1 MRSSTINRK
10 TKETNIKLSLNIDG
24 MGNHGIKTGYDFF
37 DHLLASFAKHGS
49 FDIKLRARGDN
60 EHHVVEDAAIVL
72 GQGFARALGDKR
84 GIRRFGSAVVP
95 MDDVLVLVAVDI
107 GGRAY
112 CANEIKFRR
121 KKIED
126 LSAEMISHFLESFAS
141 EFRINLHA
149 KLLGGANEHHKAEAL
164 FKALALSLRDACSI
178 TGRGI
183 PSTKGVV

>member
-1 MRSSTINRK
+1 MRSAKLTRE
-10 TKETNIKLSLNIDG
+10 TKETSVALALKIEGRGEYEIVT
-24 MGNHGIKTGYDFF
+24 GIKFF

-49 FDIKLRARGDN
+49 FDVKLKASGDN
-60 EHHVVEDAAIVL
+60 EHHVVEDVAIVL

-84 GIRRFGSAVVP
+84 GIRRFGSAIVP
-95 MDDVLVLVAVDI
+95 MDDVLVLVAVDV

-112 CANEIKFRR
+112 CVNGIKFRR

-126 LSAEMISHFLESFAS
+126 LSSEMISHFLESFAS

-149 KLLGGANEHHKAEAL
+149 KLLEGANEHHKAEAL
-164 FKALALSLRDACSI
+164 FKALGTALRDACEV
-178 TGRGI
+178 RGKGV